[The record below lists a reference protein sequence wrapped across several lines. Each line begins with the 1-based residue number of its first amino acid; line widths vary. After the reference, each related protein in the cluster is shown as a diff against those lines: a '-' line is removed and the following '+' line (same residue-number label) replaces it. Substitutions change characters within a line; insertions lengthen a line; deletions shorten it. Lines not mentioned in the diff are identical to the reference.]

1 MFKFG
6 FENKEL
12 DEVNLKGRA
21 KVLEQVVS
29 TVKLRAIISGSC
41 RASFLSVCG
50 TSVGVEVDRHCGFI
64 GTIFLPF
71 LFSPSQPFHIEEL
84 LKSKTYLGK
93 VD

>member
-12 DEVNLKGRA
+12 DKVNLKGRA

-29 TVKLRAIISGSC
+29 TVKLRAIISGGC

-50 TSVGVEVDRHCGFI
+50 TRVGVEVDRHCCFV
-64 GTIFLPF
+64 GTIFSPF
-71 LFSPSQPFHIEEL
+71 HLSPSQPFHI
-84 LKSKTYLGK
+84 
-93 VD
+93 